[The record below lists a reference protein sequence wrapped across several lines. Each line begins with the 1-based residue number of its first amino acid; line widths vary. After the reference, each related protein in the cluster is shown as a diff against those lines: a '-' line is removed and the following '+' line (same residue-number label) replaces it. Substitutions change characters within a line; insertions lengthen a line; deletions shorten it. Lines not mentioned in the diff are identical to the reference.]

1 MSKEELINRIIE
13 LDTKILSLL
22 DPLEIS
28 RLILEREELLASIP
42 NVKLGIEEA
51 SSILENNNK
60 IMTHLRNIEAD
71 LKRRLRDINSY
82 SSIYESY
89 YLSSHKLKDNLLSK
103 KV

>member
-1 MSKEELINRIIE
+1 MSKEELLNRIIE

-42 NVKLGIEEA
+42 EVKLGLDE
-51 SSILENNNK
+51 SFSILENNNK
-60 IMTHLRNIEAD
+60 IMAHLKNIEAD
-71 LKRRLRDINSY
+71 LKRRLRDINYY
-82 SSIYESY
+82 SNIYESY
-89 YLSSHKLKDNLLSK
+89 YLSSYRLKDNLLSK